1 MKEIKNHMLS
11 NIPKHKV
18 FISFHHADDDD
29 RKEFEN
35 IFSRD
40 VETFVSRSVQDGDI
54 DPNNRTE
61 TTRQAI
67 RDRFI
72 SQTSVTIVLIG
83 QNTWKRKHVDWEI
96 GYSIKKTSQNT
107 RSGLIGILLPSYNK
121 CSSYGCSTDIT
132 NNGVEYTPCNIPSRL
147 YDNIQASYARI
158 YSCPINHQEL
168 MAWIHEAFQK
178 KNSILSLPD
187 NSRHYFKENRREYQ
201 NHWQD

>member
-1 MKEIKNHMLS
+1 MLH

-18 FISFHHADDDD
+18 FISFHNSDEYY
-29 RKEFEN
+29 REKFER
-35 IFSRD
+35 IFSSD

-54 DPNNRTE
+54 DPNNKTE

-72 SQTSVTIVLIG
+72 SQSSVTIVLIG

-107 RSGLIGILLPSYNK
+107 RSGLIGILLPNYQT
-121 CSSYGCSTDIT
+121 CSSWLCTQSIT
-132 NNGVEYTPCNIPSRL
+132 ANNSLYTPCNIPPRL
-147 YDNIQASYARI
+147 YDNVQAGFANI
-158 YSCPINHQEL
+158 YSYPTSHHEL

-178 KNSILSLPD
+178 RNSIFSLPN
-187 NSRHYFKENRREYQ
+187 NSRLYFRENRREYQ

>member
-1 MKEIKNHMLS
+1 MLS
-11 NIPKHKV
+11 NIPKNKV

-35 IFSRD
+35 IFSSD

-54 DPNNRTE
+54 DPNNKTE

-67 RDRFI
+67 RDGFI
-72 SQTSVTIVLIG
+72 SQSSVTIVLIG
-83 QNTWKRKHVDWEI
+83 RNTWKRKHVDWEI

-107 RSGLIGILLPSYNK
+107 SSGLIGILLPSYQLCALGS
-121 CSSYGCSTDIT
+121 CSYSVSD
-132 NNGVEYTPCNIPSRL
+132 NGTVYTPCNIPPRL
-147 YDNIQASYARI
+147 YDNVQAGYAKVYSYPT
-158 YSCPINHQEL
+158 SHHEL
-168 MAWIHEAFQK
+168 MTWIHEAFQRR
-178 KNSILSLPD
+178 NSIISLPD

>member
-1 MKEIKNHMLS
+1 MLS

-35 IFSRD
+35 IFSND

-54 DPNNRTE
+54 DPNNKTE

-72 SQTSVTIVLIG
+72 SQSSVTIVLIG
-83 QNTWKRKHVDWEI
+83 QATWKRKHVDWEV

-107 RSGLIGILLPSYNK
+107 RSGLIGILLPNYQSYALRS
-121 CSSYGCSTDIT
+121 CSYSVSD
-132 NNGVEYTPCNIPSRL
+132 NGTVYTPCNVPPRL
-147 YDNIQASYARI
+147 YDNVQAGYAKI
-158 YSCPINHQEL
+158 YSYPTSHHEL
-168 MAWIHEAFQK
+168 MTLIHEAFQK
-178 KNSILSLPD
+178 RNSILSLSS
-187 NSRHYFKENRREYQ
+187 NTRLYFRENRREYQ

>member
-1 MKEIKNHMLS
+1 MLS

-35 IFSRD
+35 IFSND

-54 DPNNRTE
+54 DPNNKTE

-72 SQTSVTIVLIG
+72 SQSSVTIVLIG
-83 QNTWKRKHVDWEI
+83 QNTWKRKHVDWEV

-107 RSGLIGILLPSYNK
+107 RSGLIGVLLPSYQSYVLGS
-121 CSSYGCSTDIT
+121 CSYSVSD
-132 NNGVEYTPCNIPSRL
+132 NGTVYTPCNVPPRL
-147 YDNIQASYARI
+147 YDNVQVGYAKI
-158 YSCPINHQEL
+158 YSYPTSHHEL
-168 MAWIHEAFQK
+168 MTWIHEAFQRR
-178 KNSILSLPD
+178 NNIHVTP
-187 NSRHYFKENRREYQ
+187 NNNRTYFSSNRGEHQ
-201 NHWQD
+201 NYWQA